1 METSKGGVIAIPV
14 EVVTDPKVAL
24 MFAVPIAAPITS
36 PLALTGATAGV
47 SEAQVTEVVTSC
59 VLPSV

>member
-1 METSKGGVIAIPV
+1 METSNGGVIAIPV
-14 EVVTDPKVAL
+14 EVVIEPEVAL

-36 PLALTGATAGV
+36 PLVLTGATAGV
-47 SEAQVTEVVTSC
+47 SEAHITDAVTSC